1 MFTKDHVQRLIADI
15 GNVKA
20 EREDDH
26 DAAVVER
33 DVPARYPGNRDL
45 ATHQLP
51 GAKVETPYGVDL
63 STLEIGEPYMFGLAL
78 DVFDPISGEVFAVTR
93 PHRMGVAE
101 PELFLTPRQLASE
114 VMSARQARLYSDRA
128 AGLINP
134 NDAEQIAAADRAKAA
149 RDAAVEDE
157 HRKAEEPALV

>member
-1 MFTKDHVQRLIADI
+1 MFTKDHVQRLITEI
-15 GNVKA
+15 GNVQA
-20 EREDDH
+20 EHAATH
-26 DAAVVER
+26 DEAVTEGDAPV
-33 DVPARYPGNRDL
+33 RYPGNRDL

-51 GAKVETPYGVDL
+51 GAKIETSYGVDL
-63 STLEIGEPYMFGLAL
+63 SALEIGEPYMFGLAL

-134 NDAEQIAAADRAKAA
+134 NDPEQVAAAERAKQAREGAA
-149 RDAAVEDE
+149 QEHTDE
-157 HRKAEEPALV
+157 AEEPALV

>member
-15 GNVKA
+15 GNVKSEHEENHDEAVA
-20 EREDDH
+20 E
-26 DAAVVER
+26 A
-33 DVPARYPGNRDL
+33 DVPVRYPGNRDL

-51 GAKVETPYGVDL
+51 GAQVETPYGVDL

-114 VMSARQARLYSDRA
+114 VMSARHARLYSDRA
-128 AGLINP
+128 AGLVNP
-134 NDAEQIAAADRAKAA
+134 NDPEQVAAAERVKQA
-149 RDAAVEDE
+149 REDAPQEQTEE
-157 HRKAEEPALV
+157 H